1 MLHPSFSPHDCL
13 IFFKVGSRYGVVG
26 SRYGPL
32 FAEKV
37 YQVIQNLKIRIKV
50 PLILIFS
57 KTVRSVFVINYLNNF
72 LRVRQTENRKKN
84 SEVRRIG
91 KGVSIP
97 TTDYRLPTTDFE
109 NLRSELCKSRQV

>member
-1 MLHPSFSPHDCL
+1 MLHPSFSHHDCL

-72 LRVRQTENRKKN
+72 LRVRQTENRKKKLR
-84 SEVRRIG
+84 SSPDWKRSVD
-91 KGVSIP
+91 
-97 TTDYRLPTTDFE
+97 TDYRLPTTDYR
-109 NLRSELCKSRQV
+109 L